1 MMYICLIIVLL
12 LAVLFVCVYLYRRH
26 NMTPEQKLL
35 NKLIKM
41 NKILKNRMQEQE
53 KNKEKMDEC
62 IEQIWQKIRDNE
74 EKLKR
79 MRDDINNRNIQ

>member
-1 MMYICLIIVLL
+1 
-12 LAVLFVCVYLYRRH
+12 
-26 NMTPEQKLL
+26 MTPEQKLL

-53 KNKEKMDEC
+53 KNKEKIDEC

>member
-1 MMYICLIIVLL
+1 
-12 LAVLFVCVYLYRRH
+12 
-26 NMTPEQKLL
+26 MTPEQKLL
-35 NKLIKM
+35 NKFIKM

-53 KNKEKMDEC
+53 KNKEKIDEC

>member
-1 MMYICLIIVLL
+1 
-12 LAVLFVCVYLYRRH
+12 
-26 NMTPEQKLL
+26 MTPEQKLL